1 MTRLCKR
8 LQRIEFCRKKEVFI
22 FAMRH
27 GLLRSSAVQA
37 LRKIAR
43 SYYHIKA
50 RAAMLQVKKFNEAIK
65 FSTFLS
71 VLQQIYIPH
80 KKFAMTHLK
89 VCSWNAGQKR
99 LDTDRGLLKSV
110 ALCYL
115 ENKLTTSLGKEGFH
129 TLKTFNSEMKNYQT
143 VYG

>member
-1 MTRLCKR
+1 
-8 LQRIEFCRKKEVFI
+8 
-22 FAMRH
+22 MRH
-27 GLLRSSAVQA
+27 GLLRSGSVQA
-37 LRKIAR
+37 LRKIAT
-43 SYYHIKA
+43 SYSHIKA

-80 KKFAMTHLK
+80 KKFAMAHLK
-89 VCSWNAGQKR
+89 VWSWNAGQKS

-115 ENKLTTSLGKEGFH
+115 ENKLTTSLGQEGFH
-129 TLKTFNSEMKNYQT
+129 TLKTFNSEMNNYQK
-143 VYG
+143 VYGMRKF